1 HPPDGAAD
9 PVIYGI
15 NLLGH
20 FILWRHVAPP
30 GLAIAMLYRMRCN
43 SESKGCVLI
52 LERGGAKPRRRGGLR
67 CRAGSI
73 ASGRIGEGGLSAH
86 PPARRAGKRP
96 ITGPTN
102 NSHQSPPGG
111 WSRSGH
117 QSLRAFAASRL
128 RVPKKRP
135 SNPEPGSR
143 VRVARAGGTLNA
155 SGG

>member
-52 LERGGAKPRRRGGLR
+52 LERGGAKPRRRGGRRRL
-67 CRAGSI
+67 AGSI
-73 ASGRIGEGGLSAH
+73 PSGRIGDGCLVVH

-96 ITGPTN
+96 TTGPPN
-102 NSHQSPPGG
+102 IPHHSPAGG
-111 WSRSGH
+111 RSRSGH
-117 QSLRAFAASRL
+117 QFLRAFAASRL
-128 RVPKKRP
+128 RAPRKTTTQP
-135 SNPEPGSR
+135 
-143 VRVARAGGTLNA
+143 
-155 SGG
+155 